1 MAHPIN
7 DLLNRAEGRKAV
19 NCNESC
25 KYWKF
30 PHLETAC
37 ILSEVFSVPKG
48 QPCFEYVPKE
58 SKLTNGRTSS
68 EENR

>member
-1 MAHPIN
+1 MAHPVN
-7 DLLNRAEGRKAV
+7 DLINRMEKRKAV

-37 ILSEVFSVPKG
+37 VLSDVYSVKKG
-48 QPCFEYVPKE
+48 ELCFEYEPKKE
-58 SKLTNGRTSS
+58 TA
-68 EENR
+68 

>member
-7 DLLNRAEGRKAV
+7 DAINRMTKKEAIP
-19 NCNESC
+19 CNSSC

-37 ILSEVFSVPKG
+37 VLSDVFSVKKG
-48 QPCFEYVPKE
+48 EPCFEYTKKTIIDREKV
-58 SKLTNGRTSS
+58 
-68 EENR
+68 